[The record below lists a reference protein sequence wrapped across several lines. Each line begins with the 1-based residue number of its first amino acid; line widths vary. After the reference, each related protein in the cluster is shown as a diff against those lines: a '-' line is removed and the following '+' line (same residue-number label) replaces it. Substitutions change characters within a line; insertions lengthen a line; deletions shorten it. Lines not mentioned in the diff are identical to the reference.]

1 MFRVVVD
8 RHPQQSGDVETTVR
22 RMRSGPRPSGLI
34 EVRHARYGRGLGR
47 SGAALQSSRENLDQ
61 VASLRDRARPRWV
74 ARLRYGAAR
83 HGSRGGLGAKR
94 G

>member
-1 MFRVVVD
+1 MSTQ
-8 RHPQQSGDVETTVR
+8 PQLSRNASARDLPPAPLAAED
-22 RMRSGPRPSGLI
+22 PRPSGLI